1 MWKVYK
7 YTLID
12 LARNKFV
19 GGWLLL
25 LMAISF
31 GLFQLEDE
39 PVKAMLSL
47 SQVLLALVPL
57 VASVFSIVYLYDALE
72 FTELL
77 AVQPLHRS
85 KIIGGQVLAL
95 GSALVLGAVVG
106 AGVPLLV
113 FHTTGASV
121 TLLLACI
128 MLTLVFTAI
137 GTLIAIKNRE
147 KARGVGLGL
156 VVWFLFVLVYD
167 AILLW
172 IMYAFSDYPI
182 EPWIVPLAALDPI
195 DLGRIMV
202 MLKVDLAA
210 MMGYTGA
217 VYEKFFGSMMGIV
230 LALTALAAWVAVPSA
245 FAFRAFRRK
254 DF

>member
-31 GLFQLEDE
+31 GLFQLEDQ

-57 VASVFSIVYLYDALE
+57 VASVFSIVYIYDALE

-77 AVQPLHRS
+77 AVQPLRRS
-85 KIIGGQVLAL
+85 KILGGQVLAL
-95 GSALVLGAVVG
+95 GTALVLGAVVG
-106 AGVPLLV
+106 AGIPLLI
-113 FHTTGASV
+113 FHPEGASV
-121 TLLLACI
+121 TLLVACI

-137 GTLIAIKNRE
+137 GSLIAIKNRE

-167 AILLW
+167 AVLLW

-217 VYEKFFGSMMGIV
+217 IYEKFFGSMMGV
-230 LALTALAAWVAVPSA
+230 LLAMGALTAWVAVPSA

>member
-19 GGWLLL
+19 LGWTLLL
-25 LMAISF
+25 LAISL
-31 GLFQLEDE
+31 GLFQLEDQ

-57 VASVFSIVYLYDALE
+57 VASVFAIVYLYDTME

-77 AVQPLHRS
+77 AVQPLRRS
-85 KIIGGQVLAL
+85 KILGGQMAAL
-95 GSALVLGAVVG
+95 GTALVLGALVG
-106 AGVPLLV
+106 AGIPLLI
-113 FHTTGASV
+113 FLPDGASL
-121 TLLLACI
+121 TLMLACV
-128 MLTLVFTAI
+128 MLTLVFVAI
-137 GTLIAIKNRE
+137 GALIAIKNRE

-167 AILLW
+167 AVLLW
-172 IMYAFSDYPI
+172 IMFAFSDYPI

-202 MLKVDLAA
+202 LLKVDLAA
-210 MMGYTGA
+210 MMGYSGA
-217 VYEKFFGSMMGIV
+217 VYEQFFGNLRGIIV
-230 LALTALAAWVAVPSA
+230 ALFALFVWVALPSM

-254 DF
+254 DL

>member
-1 MWKVYK
+1 MLKVYK

-25 LMAISF
+25 LLGISL
-31 GLFQLEDE
+31 GLFQLEDQ

-57 VASVFSIVYLYDALE
+57 VASVFSIVYLYDAME

-85 KIIGGQVLAL
+85 KILGGQVLAL
-95 GSALVLGAVVG
+95 ATALVLGALAG
-106 AGVPLLV
+106 AGIPLLL
-113 FHTTGASV
+113 FHPGGASL
-121 TLLLACI
+121 TLLLACT

-137 GTLIAIKNRE
+137 GALIAIRNRE

-172 IMYAFSDYPI
+172 VMFAFSDYPI
-182 EPWIVPLAALDPI
+182 EPLIVPLAALDPI

-202 MLKVDLAA
+202 LLKVDLAA
-210 MMGYTGA
+210 MMGYSGA
-217 VYEKFFGSMMGIV
+217 VYEKFFGSARGIL
-230 LALTALAAWVAVPSA
+230 LALAALFAWVAVPAALS
-245 FAFRAFRRK
+245 FRAFSRK

>member
-19 GGWLLL
+19 LGWTLLL
-25 LMAISF
+25 LAISL
-31 GLFQLEDE
+31 GLFQLEDQ

-57 VASVFSIVYLYDALE
+57 VASVFTIVYIYDVME

-77 AVQPLHRS
+77 AVQPLGRS
-85 KIIGGQVLAL
+85 KILSGQMAAL
-95 GSALVLGAVVG
+95 GTALVLGALVG
-106 AGVPLLV
+106 AGIPLIIFLPG
-113 FHTTGASV
+113 GATI
-121 TLLLACI
+121 TLILACV
-128 MLTLVFTAI
+128 MLTLVFVAI
-137 GTLIAIKNRE
+137 GSLIAIKNRE

-167 AILLW
+167 AVLLW
-172 IMYAFSDYPI
+172 IMFAFSDYPI
-182 EPWIVPLAALDPI
+182 EPLIVPLAALDPI

-202 MLKVDLAA
+202 LLKVDLAA
-210 MMGYTGA
+210 MMGYSGA
-217 VYEKFFGSMMGIV
+217 VYEQFFGTLRGILV
-230 LALTALAAWVAVPSA
+230 ALAALMVWVAVPSM

-254 DF
+254 DL

>member
-19 GGWLLL
+19 AGWSLLL
-25 LMAISF
+25 LAISL
-31 GLFQLEDE
+31 GLFQLEDQ

-57 VASVFSIVYLYDALE
+57 VASVFTIVYLYDAME

-85 KIIGGQVLAL
+85 KILGGQLLAV
-95 GSALVLGAVVG
+95 GTALVLGVLLG
-106 AGVPLLV
+106 AGIPLMV
-113 FHTTGASV
+113 FLPDAASV
-121 TLLLACI
+121 TLLLASV
-128 MLTLVFTAI
+128 MLTLVFAAI
-137 GTLIAIKNRE
+137 GSLIAIKNRE

-167 AILLW
+167 AVLLW
-172 IMYAFSDYPI
+172 IMFAFNDYPI

-195 DLGRIMV
+195 DLARIMV

-210 MMGYTGA
+210 MMGYSGA
-217 VYEKFFGSMMGIV
+217 VYEQFFGNLRGIAIAL
-230 LALTALAAWVAVPSA
+230 LALFAWVALPGMV
-245 FAFRAFRRK
+245 AFRSFRRK
-254 DF
+254 DL

>member
-12 LARNKFV
+12 LGRNKFV
-19 GGWLLL
+19 LGWTALLL
-25 LMAISF
+25 AISF
-31 GLFQLEDE
+31 GLFQLEDQ

-57 VASVFSIVYLYDALE
+57 VATVFTIVYLYDAME

-77 AVQPLHRS
+77 AVQPLKRS
-85 KIIGGQVLAL
+85 RILAGQMMAL
-95 GSALVLGAVVG
+95 GSTLVAGVLVG
-106 AGVPLLV
+106 AGLPLMLFLPGAASSTLV
-113 FHTTGASV
+113 
-121 TLLLACI
+121 LACTL
-128 MLTLVFTAI
+128 LTLVFTAI
-137 GTLIAIKNRE
+137 GTLIAIRNRE

-156 VVWFLFVLVYD
+156 VVWFLLVLVYD
-167 AILLW
+167 AVLLW
-172 IMYAFSDYPI
+172 VMFAFSDYPI

-210 MMGYTGA
+210 MMGYSGA
-217 VYEKFFGSMMGIV
+217 VYEKFFGNAAGILV
-230 LALTALAAWVAVPSA
+230 ALAALMAWVALPSA
-245 FAFRAFRRK
+245 GAFRAFRRK

>member
-19 GGWLLL
+19 LGWMLLL
-25 LMAISF
+25 LAISL
-31 GLFQLEDE
+31 GLFQLEDQ
-39 PVKAMLSL
+39 PVKALLSL

-57 VASVFSIVYLYDALE
+57 VASVFTIVYLYDAME

-85 KIIGGQVLAL
+85 KILGGQLLAV
-95 GSALVLGAVVG
+95 GTALVLGIVLG
-106 AGVPLLV
+106 AGIPLAAFLPDAASLTLLV
-113 FHTTGASV
+113 ASV
-121 TLLLACI
+121 
-128 MLTLVFTAI
+128 MLTLVFAAI
-137 GTLIAIKNRE
+137 GSLIAIKNRE

-167 AILLW
+167 AVLLW
-172 IMYAFSDYPI
+172 VMFAFSDYPI

-195 DLGRIMV
+195 DLARIMV

-210 MMGYTGA
+210 MMGYSGA
-217 VYEKFFGSMMGIV
+217 VYEQFFGNLRGIGI
-230 LALTALAAWVAVPSA
+230 ALAALLAWVALPASL
-245 FAFRAFRRK
+245 AFRAFRKK
-254 DF
+254 DL

>member
-19 GGWLLL
+19 LGWTLLL
-25 LMAISF
+25 LAISL
-31 GLFQLEDE
+31 GLFQLEDQ
-39 PVKAMLSL
+39 PVKSMLSL

-57 VASVFSIVYLYDALE
+57 VASVFTIVYLYDAME

-77 AVQPLHRS
+77 AVQPLRRS
-85 KIIGGQVLAL
+85 KILGGQMGAL
-95 GSALVLGAVVG
+95 GTALVLGAVVG
-106 AGVPLLV
+106 AGIPLML
-113 FHTTGASV
+113 FLPGGASL
-121 TLLLACI
+121 TLLLACV
-128 MLTLVFTAI
+128 MLTLVFVAI
-137 GTLIAIKNRE
+137 GSLIAIKNRE

-167 AILLW
+167 AVLLW
-172 IMYAFSDYPI
+172 VMFAFSDYPI

-202 MLKVDLAA
+202 LLKVDLAA
-210 MMGYTGA
+210 MMGYSGA
-217 VYEKFFGSMMGIV
+217 VYEKFFGNVRGILV
-230 LALTALAAWVAVPSA
+230 ALAALIAWVALPSS

-254 DF
+254 DL

>member
-1 MWKVYK
+1 MLKVYK

-31 GLFQLEDE
+31 GLFQLEDQ

-57 VASVFSIVYLYDALE
+57 VASVFSIVYIYDALE

-77 AVQPLHRS
+77 AVQPLHRA
-85 KIIGGQVLAL
+85 KIMGGQMLAL
-95 GSALVLGAVVG
+95 GTALVLGAVVG
-106 AGVPLLV
+106 AGVPLLI
-113 FHTTGASV
+113 FHPAGASV
-121 TLLLACI
+121 TLLLACV

-137 GTLIAIKNRE
+137 GALIAIKNRE

-172 IMYAFSDYPI
+172 IMYAFSEYPI

-217 VYEKFFGSMMGIV
+217 IYEKFFGSMMGIF
-230 LALTALAAWVAVPSA
+230 LALGALAAWVAVPSA
-245 FAFRAFRRK
+245 FTFRAFRRK

>member
-19 GGWLLL
+19 LGWTLLL
-25 LMAISF
+25 LAISL
-31 GLFQLEDE
+31 GLFQLEDQ

-57 VASVFSIVYLYDALE
+57 VASVFTIVYLYDVME

-77 AVQPLHRS
+77 AVQPLRRS
-85 KIIGGQVLAL
+85 KILGGQMAAL
-95 GSALVLGAVVG
+95 GTALVLGALVG
-106 AGVPLLV
+106 TGIPLML
-113 FHTTGASV
+113 FLPGGASL
-121 TLLLACI
+121 TLLLACV
-128 MLTLVFTAI
+128 MLTLVFVAI
-137 GTLIAIKNRE
+137 GSLIAIKNRE

-167 AILLW
+167 AVLLW
-172 IMYAFSDYPI
+172 VMFAFSDYPI

-202 MLKVDLAA
+202 LLKVDLAA
-210 MMGYTGA
+210 MMGYSGA
-217 VYEKFFGSMMGIV
+217 VYEKFFGNVRGIIIAL
-230 LALTALAAWVAVPSA
+230 LALLAWVAVPSS
-245 FAFRAFRRK
+245 FAFRAFRKK
-254 DF
+254 DL

>member
-19 GGWLLL
+19 GGWMLLL
-25 LMAISF
+25 LAISF
-31 GLFQLEDE
+31 GLFQLEDQ

-57 VASVFSIVYLYDALE
+57 VASVFTIVYMYDAME

-77 AVQPLHRS
+77 AVQPLRRS
-85 KIIGGQVLAL
+85 KILGGQMLAL
-95 GSALVLGAVVG
+95 GTALLLGALLG
-106 AGVPLLV
+106 AGIPLVSFLP
-113 FHTTGASV
+113 TSASL
-121 TLLLACI
+121 TLLLACV
-128 MLTLVFTAI
+128 MLTLVFVAI
-137 GTLIAIKNRE
+137 GALIAIKNRE

-156 VVWFLFVLVYD
+156 VVWFFMVLVYD
-167 AILLW
+167 AVLLW
-172 IMYAFSDYPI
+172 VMFAFSEYPI

-195 DLGRIMV
+195 DLARIMV
-202 MLKVDLAA
+202 LLKVDLSA

-217 VYEKFFGSMMGIV
+217 VYEKFFGSFRGI
-230 LALTALAAWVAVPSA
+230 LIALAALLAWVAIPAWV
-245 FAFRAFRRK
+245 AFRAFRRK
-254 DF
+254 DL